1 MSDYYKTNTLGLPRG
16 EKINP
21 RFKHAT
27 HVYVSTGKSICERKF
42 FCKMKLLCLTWWR
55 QIDYLI
61 STYYLPNFNHKH
73 STYRT
78 FFVDNFFICSV
89 NVLLGNKIN
98 LIRSI

>member
-16 EKINP
+16 VKNTH
-21 RFKHAT
+21 RFKNAT
-27 HVYVSTGKSICERKF
+27 HVYVSTSKSIYGRKF

-55 QIDYLI
+55 RIDYLVF
-61 STYYLPNFNHKH
+61 TYLPNFKHKH